1 MGSVSDQGI
10 DQIEWRFPCQHASNI
25 LGNLLSCG
33 AWIGRAR
40 IMWRDRNLR
49 MPPVCVLTWQGFSPE
64 HVEHSM
70 ANVAI
75 IKGGDQIFVDHDR
88 ASAKIDKRRSLR
100 QQSQHL
106 PIDEVL
112 VAPE

>member
-1 MGSVSDQGI
+1 
-10 DQIEWRFPCQHASNI
+10 
-25 LGNLLSCG
+25 
-33 AWIGRAR
+33 
-40 IMWRDRNLR
+40 
-49 MPPVCVLTWQGFSPE
+49 
-64 HVEHSM
+64 M